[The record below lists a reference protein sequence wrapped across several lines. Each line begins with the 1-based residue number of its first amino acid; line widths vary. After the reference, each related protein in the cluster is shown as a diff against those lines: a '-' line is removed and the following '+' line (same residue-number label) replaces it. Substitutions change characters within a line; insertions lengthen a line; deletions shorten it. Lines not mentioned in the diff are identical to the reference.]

1 MPASTAVRIK
11 AQTAETLTV
20 EGYGVVFGGKDLM
33 GDTFTPDT
41 DFMLDYVPTKAVLY
55 DHRLNDIPAS
65 REIIGKVVS
74 IKRDETGLLVEA
86 ELDKKAKW
94 MSVVEELLGKD
105 ALGWSSGSIGH
116 MVDYERKSDGSVIK
130 AWPIVE
136 FSLTPT
142 PAEPRTMAPFGPGVQ
157 RKSADELAT
166 SGSEAAA
173 EGAAEAET
181 QSAPDQPEAPV
192 AVRIEVA
199 DEQEAIMADEV
210 QAVESADVGAAVK
223 ALRDE
228 IDGLKAELAKPV
240 KTAGYEVGT
249 PLKHAPSD
257 ADALGDM
264 LLSIKRATRGDA
276 KAVSYLE
283 RTYGAVKAMTEGTG
297 QTGGYFVQQQEIVN
311 RLTAMPEKERWLAN
325 IRREQVATPTGKWTD
340 WDVTFTPTAGVG
352 QTAGAA
358 RAKTANRAEGGAYT
372 ETTPYLKQLE
382 WQVSDALSGYVK
394 VSREL
399 RQDSASAIGEVVGSR
414 IRRAVNARTAFFVL
428 NGTGVGQPLGILNS
442 GALVQQIHGTATTF
456 VYTDALNMISKFEPL
471 IGQGMWVANRTNLPE
486 IHVVAQT
493 AGGYVTDMNR
503 EPGTV
508 PMYGFEVFTSEHL
521 PVTDTANS
529 IVLIDGG
536 SYIIFEYGP
545 FYLEYSEHADF
556 LNGNDVWRFGQR
568 IDGKPILDSTIKE
581 GNAGTATQVSPFV
594 AAKFA
599 TS

>member
-1 MPASTAVRIK
+1 
-11 AQTAETLTV
+11 
-20 EGYGVVFGGKDLM
+20 
-33 GDTFTPDT
+33 
-41 DFMLDYVPTKAVLY
+41 
-55 DHRLNDIPAS
+55 
-65 REIIGKVVS
+65 
-74 IKRDETGLLVEA
+74 
-86 ELDKKAKW
+86 
-94 MSVVEELLGKD
+94 
-105 ALGWSSGSIGH
+105 
-116 MVDYERKSDGSVIK
+116 
-130 AWPIVE
+130 
-136 FSLTPT
+136 
-142 PAEPRTMAPFGPGVQ
+142 
-157 RKSADELAT
+157 
-166 SGSEAAA
+166 
-173 EGAAEAET
+173 
-181 QSAPDQPEAPV
+181 
-192 AVRIEVA
+192 
-199 DEQEAIMADEV
+199 
-210 QAVESADVGAAVK
+210 
-223 ALRDE
+223 
-228 IDGLKAELAKPV
+228 
-240 KTAGYEVGT
+240 
-249 PLKHAPSD
+249 
-257 ADALGDM
+257 
-264 LLSIKRATRGDA
+264 
-276 KAVSYLE
+276 
-283 RTYGAVKAMTEGTG
+283 
-297 QTGGYFVQQQEIVN
+297 
-311 RLTAMPEKERWLAN
+311 
-325 IRREQVATPTGKWTD
+325 
-340 WDVTFTPTAGVG
+340 
-352 QTAGAA
+352 
-358 RAKTANRAEGGAYT
+358 
-372 ETTPYLKQLE
+372 
-382 WQVSDALSGYVK
+382 
-394 VSREL
+394 
-399 RQDSASAIGEVVGSR
+399 VVGSR